1 MVHDRRKAMR
11 SSASASDISAPV
23 LRSSRY
29 CRTSARSPRWGRQE
43 RCRAHPTARASRLDR
58 LRPAAPLRKRLHEQL
73 ESSSRPRSKNGRSW
87 RQGDVKDHGPDGSN
101 RRKADPLVAG
111 RRQQRS
117 SRMSSCRERRCR
129 GPRSQPPGG
138 ENCLPEKHA
147 KKYNNKDAK
156 DKPPPTGTEG
166 VIVLGGQPVGIAHVD
181 TNSTPASNLSLTRIA
196 KDFVKSSCRVRTATR
211 ARIAMRGPA
220 ALQGRTARESGRSGP
235 AARQGSTALAG
246 QDHKEIWDPI

>member
-1 MVHDRRKAMR
+1 MR

-23 LRSSRY
+23 SRSSRY
-29 CRTSARSPRWGRQE
+29 CRTSARSPRWGRQSVVARIQLPE
-43 RCRAHPTARASRLDR
+43 HPDLIGCVRR
-58 LRPAAPLRKRLHEQL
+58 LRFENGFTKQL

-147 KKYNNKDAK
+147 KKYDNKDAK

-181 TNSTPASNLSLTRIA
+181 TNSTPASRRCQSNSDLSMRCAICPRAIDDLRRKGAPLRQCGHASLFVNLPGDEMPLLIEMVV
-196 KDFVKSSCRVRTATR
+196 DLGVN
-211 ARIAMRGPA
+211 
-220 ALQGRTARESGRSGP
+220 
-235 AARQGSTALAG
+235 
-246 QDHKEIWDPI
+246 